1 MKTNSNEHLNDT
13 GKLVALP
20 GNLKDL
26 PLEDVLRKVY
36 THLLLENEHK
46 HDRINELTE
55 RLRLAEQTMNEES
68 SEKKHLLSKLND
80 EAKKNEGN
88 KQLINKLLEDI
99 RRYQND
105 IDWYRKTYEKR
116 TLLGVLKEKLKFYF
130 LK

>member
-1 MKTNSNEHLNDT
+1 MEIQSNEQVHDT
-13 GKLVALP
+13 GKLVALA
-20 GNLKDL
+20 GNFKDL

-46 HDRINELTE
+46 HDRINELNNRIKFTE
-55 RLRLAEQTMNEES
+55 QKLHEESIEKKQLLLTLNEEI
-68 SEKKHLLSKLND
+68 
-80 EAKKNEGN
+80 KKNEGN

-105 IDWYRKTYEKR
+105 IDWYKKTYEKR
-116 TLLGVLKEKLKFYF
+116 TLLGILKEKLKFYF